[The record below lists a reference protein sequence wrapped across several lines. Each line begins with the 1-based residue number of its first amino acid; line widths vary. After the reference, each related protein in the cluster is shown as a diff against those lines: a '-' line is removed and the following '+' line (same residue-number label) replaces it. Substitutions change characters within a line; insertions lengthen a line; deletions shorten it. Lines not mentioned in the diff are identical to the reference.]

1 MNYITLFHSNIRWAL
16 IAVALSTIVLYI
28 LCSTKVVRYS
38 RIISVFSTA
47 FAGLLD
53 LQTVLGLI
61 LLTIKTLNIGA
72 GYIRF
77 ALPHIISML
86 LAVATAHIA
95 ARWSKSPDK
104 VVRTLIATFVT
115 LLLILSG
122 VREITGEWLG

>member
-1 MNYITLFHSNIRWAL
+1 MNYITLLHSNIRWAL

-28 LCSTKVVRYS
+28 LCSTKVIRYS
-38 RIISVFSTA
+38 RFISIFSSA
-47 FAGLLD
+47 FAGILD
-53 LQTVLGLI
+53 LQTVLGI
-61 LLTIKTLNIGA
+61 TLLTIKILNIGS

-104 VVRTLIATFVT
+104 MVRTLIATLVT